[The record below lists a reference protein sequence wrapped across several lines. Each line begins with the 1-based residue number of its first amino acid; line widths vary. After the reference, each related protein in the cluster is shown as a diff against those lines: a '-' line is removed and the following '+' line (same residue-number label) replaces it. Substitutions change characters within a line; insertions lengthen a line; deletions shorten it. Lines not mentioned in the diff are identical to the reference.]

1 MAGENE
7 YLLHALFMGVFITFI
22 SDMLRNF
29 RRVVPHRGFFV
40 SAEDLLFWIY
50 CGEEVF
56 LLMYH
61 ESDGT
66 LRWFAVL
73 GALTGMFAY
82 RKLVSPFFV
91 KYVSMALNRLLKLL
105 GRILILLSKPFKL
118 FFRRTGTAVG
128 KAGRRAGRLL
138 RQIRRMLKIRLTY
151 FLKKLKMTIKA

>member
-7 YLLHALFMGVFITFI
+7 FLLHALWMGIFITFI
-22 SDMLRNF
+22 YDLLRIF
-29 RRVVPHRGFFV
+29 RKVVPHRGIFI

-50 CGEEVF
+50 CGGEVF

-73 GALTGMFAY
+73 GALGGMLLY

-91 KYVSMALNRLLKLL
+91 KYLSMALKWVLDIFEKVLGLLCRPLCFACRMAITSA
-105 GRILILLSKPFKL
+105 GR
-118 FFRRTGTAVG
+118 
-128 KAGRRAGRLL
+128 AGRRL
-138 RQIRRMLKIRLTY
+138 RQLKRRTKNRLTY
-151 FLKKLKMTIKA
+151 FMKKLKMTVKT

>member
-7 YLLHALFMGVFITFI
+7 FLLHALFMGIFITFI
-22 SDMLRNF
+22 YDLLRIF

-40 SAEDLLFWIY
+40 SAEDLFFWIY

-56 LLMYH
+56 LMMYH

-73 GALTGMFAY
+73 GALAGMFLY

-91 KYVSMALNRLLKLL
+91 KYVSMALNWLLRLL
-105 GRILILLSKPFKL
+105 GRVLSWLSRPLKYL
-118 FFRRTGTAVG
+118 FRRTGTAAG
-128 KAGRRAGRLL
+128 KAGHRAGRWL
-138 RQIRRMLKIRLTY
+138 RRLRRALKIRLTY

>member
-7 YLLHALFMGVFITFI
+7 FLLYALLMGIFVTFI
-22 SDMLRNF
+22 YDLLRIF

-40 SAEDLLFWIY
+40 SAEDLMFWIY
-50 CGEEVF
+50 CGGEVF

-61 ESDGT
+61 ESDGK

-73 GALTGMFAY
+73 GALIGMMLY

-91 KYVSMALNRLLKLL
+91 KYVTMALNSMIGLLRKVLRWLCKPL
-105 GRILILLSKPFKL
+105 GFVCRKAGHAAGTVG
-118 FFRRTGTAVG
+118 RRTGRRIRQF
-128 KAGRRAGRLL
+128 RRAV
-138 RQIRRMLKIRLTY
+138 KNRLTY

>member
-7 YLLHALFMGVFITFI
+7 FLLHALYMGIFITFVY
-22 SDMLRNF
+22 DLLRIF

-73 GALTGMFAY
+73 GALAGMFLY
-82 RKLVSPFFV
+82 RKLVSPYFV
-91 KYVSMALNRLLKLL
+91 KYVSLVLNRGLKFLEKAMNWL
-105 GRILILLSKPFKL
+105 CKPLMYVCQKI
-118 FFRRTGTAVG
+118 RSTAG
-128 KAGRRAGRLL
+128 KAERKAGRLIKQLGR
-138 RQIRRMLKIRLTY
+138 RIKNRLTY
-151 FLKKLKMTIKA
+151 FLKMLKMTLKA

>member
-7 YLLHALFMGVFITFI
+7 FLLHALFMGVFITFI
-22 SDMLRNF
+22 YDLLRIF

-40 SAEDLLFWIY
+40 SAEDLFFWIY

-73 GALTGMFAY
+73 GALAGMFAY

-91 KYVSMALNRLLKLL
+91 KYVSMALNKLLQLL
-105 GRILILLSKPFKL
+105 GRILSLLSRPLKL
-118 FFRRTGTAVG
+118 FFRRTGTTAG
-128 KAGRRAGRLL
+128 KAGRRVGRLL
-138 RQIRRMLKIRLTY
+138 RQIRRMVKIRLTY
-151 FLKKLKMTIKA
+151 FLKKLKITIKA